1 MKRRTIILVLITFI
15 FSGVGL
21 LLSQQNSE
29 DAKFQKIM
37 DTYFDELWKFYP
49 TAATLAGYYKY
60 NDKLEDLSSKNREK
74 RHEALDAF
82 NQELVAKIDKAKLS
96 PDKQLEHEMMVDGLD
111 LEFVK
116 FENLLPWEYNPIFY
130 NEIIYNSIRSLL
142 TKEFASLDARLKSAT
157 ERAKLLPGLI
167 KQAKENLQ
175 TPPQIFTETA
185 IKQLPG
191 IIDFFKAEVPT
202 LIDKAAAD
210 GKGKFQAEI
219 VKIIPA
225 LEDYQKYLQTGL
237 LPKSTGNFR
246 LGDQTHLRFLRL
258 TCQNSISMEDL
269 IARAKADYNNIRREM
284 AAVGFPF
291 YKIMYPNINI
301 EQQME
306 QITAQRGKDAAQN
319 VLIRGVLD
327 KIKVVHPSK
336 EDYINRI
343 KTSVEEIKTFV
354 SQNKLYDL
362 PGENLSVEPMPA
374 ALRGTLWTRL
384 TFPGPYETTGIYTN
398 LIAPIPDDWSNDQVN
413 SFLEEYTNYSLYFW
427 TVEKVF
433 PGTFVP
439 TFFTRNDPSL
449 VKKMYPNQALIKG
462 WPLYT
467 EEMLINSGFGNYDLM
482 LRLNQLKLQLKVVI
496 DFNLE
501 LNIHQAGM
509 TKEQAIDYMMKSG
522 LQTQAEAERKWN
534 LICLN
539 PGESA
544 YSYIGYQEILDME
557 KDYKKLKGD
566 AFNQK
571 EFLQKLLSYG
581 ALPIRVLKTKITQ

>member
-1 MKRRTIILVLITFI
+1 MKKRMIILVLITFI

-21 LLSQQNSE
+21 LLSQQNPE
-29 DAKFQKIM
+29 DAKLQKTM

-74 RHEALDAF
+74 RHDALDVF
-82 NQELVAKIDKAKLS
+82 NQELVAKIDKTKLS

-116 FENLLPWEYNPIFY
+116 FESLLPWEYNPIFY

-142 TKEFASLDARLKSAT
+142 TKEFAPIDARLKSAT
-157 ERAKLLPGLI
+157 ERARLLPGFI

-191 IIDFFKAEVPT
+191 IIDFYKTEVPT
-202 LIDKAAAD
+202 LIDNAAAD
-210 GKGKFQAEI
+210 GKSKFQAEL

-225 LEDYQKYLQTGL
+225 LEDYQRYLQNEL

-246 LGDQTHLRFLRL
+246 IGDQTHLRFLRL

-269 IARAKADYNNIRREM
+269 IARATADFNNIRREM
-284 AAVGFPF
+284 ALDCLPF
-291 YKIMYPNINI
+291 FRIMYPNIN
-301 EQQME
+301 ME
-306 QITAQRGKDAAQN
+306 QLTAQRGEDEARNIIIK
-319 VLIRGVLD
+319 GVLD
-327 KIKVVHPSK
+327 KIKGEHPSK

-343 KTSVEEIKTFV
+343 KTSVEEIKTFIA
-354 SQNKLYDL
+354 QNKLFEL
-362 PGENLSVEPMPA
+362 PEENLVIEPMPPA
-374 ALRGTLWTRL
+374 MRGMLWTRL
-384 TFPGPYETTGIYTN
+384 ISPGPYETNGAYKNFIT
-398 LIAPIPDDWSNDQVN
+398 PIPDDWSNDQVN
-413 SFLEEYTNYSLYFW
+413 SFLEEYTNYFLYFW
-427 TVEKVF
+427 TVEKVY
-433 PGTFVP
+433 PGPFVP
-439 TFFTRNDPSL
+439 TFFTRKDPSL
-449 VKKMYPNQALIKG
+449 VKKMYPNQALLKA
-462 WPLYT
+462 WSLFT
-467 EEMLINSGFGNYDLM
+467 EELLIYAGFGNYDLK
-482 LRLNQLKLQLKVVI
+482 LRLNQLKLQLKAVM
-496 DFNLE
+496 DFQLE
-501 LNIHQAGM
+501 LNIHQGTM
-509 TKEQAIDYMMKSG
+509 TKEQAVAYMTKRG
-522 LQTQAEAERKWN
+522 FQTQAEAERKWN

-539 PGESA
+539 PCESA

-581 ALPIRVLKTKITQ
+581 ALPLRVLKTKIMQ

>member
-1 MKRRTIILVLITFI
+1 MKKKTIILVLITFI

-21 LLSQQNSE
+21 LLSQQNPE

-258 TCQNSISMEDL
+258 TCQNSISMEEL
-269 IARAKADYNNIRREM
+269 IARATADFNNIRREM
-284 AAVGFPF
+284 ALVGLPF
-291 YKIMYPNINI
+291 FRIMYPNIN
-301 EQQME
+301 ME
-306 QITAQRGKDAAQN
+306 QLTAQRGEDEARNIIIK
-319 VLIRGVLD
+319 GVLD
-327 KIKVVHPSK
+327 KIRSVHPSK
-336 EDYINRI
+336 EDYIGRI
-343 KTSVEEIKTFV
+343 KTSVEEIKTFIT
-354 SQNKLYDL
+354 QNKLFEL
-362 PGENLSVEPMPA
+362 PDENLVIEAMPL

-384 TFPGPYETTGIYTN
+384 TFPGPYETTETYINYIT
-398 LIAPIPDDWSNDQVN
+398 PVPDDWSNDQVN

-439 TFFTRNDPSL
+439 TFFTRKDPSL
-449 VKKMYPNQALIKG
+449 VKKMYPNQALLKA

-467 EEMLINSGFGNYDLM
+467 EEMLITAGFGNYDLM
-482 LRLNQLKLQLKVVI
+482 LRLNQLKLQLKAVM
-496 DFNLE
+496 DFQLE
-501 LNIHQAGM
+501 LNIHQGTM
-509 TKEQAIDYMMKSG
+509 TKEQAVAYLTKRG
-522 LQTQAEAERKWN
+522 FQTQGEAERKWN

-544 YSYIGYQEILDME
+544 YAYIGYQEILDME

-581 ALPIRVLKTKITQ
+581 ALPIRVLKTKIMQ